1 MTANAAPGPV
11 GLTVK
16 GAVAYIEVQ
25 RASRHNAIDVE
36 TAKAYLE
43 CCREVDN
50 NDSVRAVVLCD
61 NDSVRAVVLC
71 GQGASFGVGGDLT
84 EFKFD
89 APRSARKIIGPL
101 HEAVSILVSLD
112 APVIAKVR
120 GNVAG
125 GSMSLVLACDLAMA
139 SANTKFNF
147 AYTNLGT
154 SADLGGSWHLPH
166 IVGLRSAMQIALLN
180 EAIDA
185 ERARE
190 LGIVNKV
197 VPDDEL
203 DAEVERLA
211 QRLASGPTKAMG
223 RMKRQLRQ
231 ALSNGLHSQ
240 LNAEAIS
247 FVESARTK
255 DFQEAVDA
263 ILGKRTPRFVGA

>member
-50 NDSVRAVVLCD
+50 

>member
-1 MTANAAPGPV
+1 MTANAHPGPV

-50 NDSVRAVVLCD
+50 
-61 NDSVRAVVLC
+61 DSVRAVVLC

-89 APRSARKIIGPL
+89 APGSARKIIGPL
-101 HEAVSILVSLD
+101 HQAVSILVSLD

-166 IVGLRSAMQIALLN
+166 IVGLRNAMQIALLN
-180 EAIDA
+180 EPIDA
-185 ERARE
+185 YRA
-190 LGIVNKV
+190 L
-197 VPDDEL
+197 
-203 DAEVERLA
+203 
-211 QRLASGPTKAMG
+211 
-223 RMKRQLRQ
+223 
-231 ALSNGLHSQ
+231 
-240 LNAEAIS
+240 
-247 FVESARTK
+247 
-255 DFQEAVDA
+255 
-263 ILGKRTPRFVGA
+263 